1 MRTTPASGSSES
13 PFRTSTTTP
22 ECRNSSQIAFC
33 RTLRSVVKRSKSSVE
48 RGAPRAATATAP
60 VTAKWTPIL
69 WSVATTRCRITS
81 ASRSYSANVVGR
93 FDARAGSL
101 GQPFRGPT
109 FEPPCTTRDRA
120 RQAEAPAL
128 HARSA
133 SFAGSPRSAPHGA
146 ARPLSIA
153 RFQYNGPARQG
164 ACNGGSGMRRTIV
177 LLLALLAA
185 CAAETPQKKL
195 FGELDS
201 ATSWMATLQFA
212 GEKWI
217 ANSVPDSFLR
227 DCVATAVPVLQDG
240 IQSIDASRAPGDLRR
255 ELRLQ
260 LNRSIEL
267 AFS

>member
-1 MRTTPASGSSES
+1 
-13 PFRTSTTTP
+13 
-22 ECRNSSQIAFC
+22 
-33 RTLRSVVKRSKSSVE
+33 
-48 RGAPRAATATAP
+48 
-60 VTAKWTPIL
+60 
-69 WSVATTRCRITS
+69 
-81 ASRSYSANVVGR
+81 
-93 FDARAGSL
+93 
-101 GQPFRGPT
+101 
-109 FEPPCTTRDRA
+109 
-120 RQAEAPAL
+120 
-128 HARSA
+128 
-133 SFAGSPRSAPHGA
+133 
-146 ARPLSIA
+146 
-153 RFQYNGPARQG
+153 
-164 ACNGGSGMRRTIV
+164 MRRTIV

-227 DCVATAVPVLQDG
+227 DCVGTAVPVFQDG

-267 AFS
+267 AFGLRSAMSRGDRAAATRIVAQLRAANAVVQRLESTDR